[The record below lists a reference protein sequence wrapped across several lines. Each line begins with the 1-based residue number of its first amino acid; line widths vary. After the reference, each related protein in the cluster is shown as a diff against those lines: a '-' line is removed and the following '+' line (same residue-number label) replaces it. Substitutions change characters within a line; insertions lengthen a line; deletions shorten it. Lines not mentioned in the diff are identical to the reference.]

1 MLWCHYRQHI
11 FVVAS
16 LHEAAEGLHGLSEE
30 DGEDIVKL
38 KRLLIAGAALA
49 VAAFPAM
56 AGNLTFWH
64 AYAGQQDKVD
74 FIKFALNEFVKQ
86 HPDIKLDVV
95 AAEQSSYKTKLNT
108 AMASGNPPD
117 VFYTL
122 PGGFLNAFVKGG
134 QMYALDQE
142 LAKDGWGKSFLDS
155 AIAQTSKDGHT
166 YAVPV
171 DVDSAVFWYNKALFA
186 EKGWTV
192 PKTYAELMALAEK
205 IKADGIVPFALGNKD
220 SWPATFWFQYLEMR
234 LKGSGVVASFV
245 NGDANA
251 TFGPEG
257 EKAFEKVAEIAK
269 KQYFPT
275 GFNGMSD
282 QEANM
287 LFLNGQ
293 AAMML
298 NGTWQIGASSDAPEG
313 FDLGFFAFPTVQ
325 GGAGDQ
331 SDVLAG
337 VAASFGISQKAEN
350 KADAVTLL
358 KFLTSTQVMTKYV
371 ELRKTMVTVKGATT
385 EAAAGPVLYGISNG
399 LVSAAG
405 HLDPF
410 YDTAMPPAATNTYYT
425 NLQGVLDGSVAPS
438 DAAKHLEDALKG
450 K

>member
-1 MLWCHYRQHI
+1 M
-11 FVVAS
+11 
-16 LHEAAEGLHGLSEE
+16 
-30 DGEDIVKL
+30 KL
-38 KRLLIAGAALA
+38 KSVLIAGASLALTTLP
-49 VAAFPAM
+49 AA
-56 AGNLTFWH
+56 AGELTFWH

-74 FIKFALNEFVKQ
+74 FINFALDAFAKK
-86 HPDIKLDVV
+86 HPDITLDVV
-95 AAEQSSYKTKLNT
+95 AAEQSAYKTKLNT

-142 LAKDGWGKSFLDS
+142 LAKDGWRESFLEG

-171 DVDSAVFWYNKALFA
+171 DVDSVVFWYDKALFA

-192 PKTYAELMALAEK
+192 PKTYDELMALAEK
-205 IKADGIVPFALGNKD
+205 IKAEGVVPFALGNKD
-220 SWPATFWFQYLEMR
+220 SWPATFWFQYMEMR

-251 TFGPEG
+251 ALGPEG
-257 EKAFEKVAEIAK
+257 EKAFEKVAEIARNE
-269 KQYFPT
+269 YFPT

-293 AAMML
+293 AAILL
-298 NGTWQIGASSDAPEG
+298 NGTWQIGASADAPEG
-313 FDLGFFAFPTVQ
+313 FDLGYFAFPTVA

-331 SDVLAG
+331 TDVLAG
-337 VAASFGISQKAEN
+337 VAASFGISEKAEN

-358 KFLTSTQVMTKYV
+358 KFLSSSEVMTKYV

-385 EAAAGPVLYGISNG
+385 EAAAGPVLYGISNE
-399 LVSAAG
+399 LMNAAG
-405 HLDPF
+405 HLDSF

-425 NLQGVLDGSVAPS
+425 ALQGALDGSVTPA
-438 DAAKHLEDALKG
+438 DAAKRLEGALKDN

>member
-1 MLWCHYRQHI
+1 M
-11 FVVAS
+11 
-16 LHEAAEGLHGLSEE
+16 
-30 DGEDIVKL
+30 VKL
-38 KRLLIAGAALA
+38 KRLLMGAAFAL
-49 VAAFPAM
+49 AAFPAM
-56 AGNLTFWH
+56 AGELTFWH

-74 FIKFALNEFVKQ
+74 FINFALGEFAKK

-95 AAEQSSYKTKLNT
+95 AAEQSAYKTKLNT

-134 QMYALDQE
+134 QMYALDQD
-142 LAKDGWGKSFLDS
+142 LAKDGWRQSFLES

-171 DVDSAVFWYNKALFA
+171 DVDSVVFWYNKALFA

-192 PKTYAELMALAEK
+192 PKTYDELMALAEK
-205 IKADGIVPFALGNKD
+205 IEADGVVPFALGNKD

-234 LKGSGVVASFV
+234 LKGSGVVASLV

-257 EKAFEKVAEIAK
+257 QKAFEKVADIAK

-287 LFLNGQ
+287 LFLNDQ

-298 NGTWQIGASSDAPEG
+298 NGTWQIGASSDAPQG
-313 FDLGFFAFPTVQ
+313 FELGSFAFPTVQ

-337 VAASFGISQKAEN
+337 VAASFGISQKAED

-358 KFLTSTQVMTKYV
+358 KFLTSPEVMTKYV

-385 EAAAGPVLYGISNG
+385 EAAAGPVLYAISNG

-405 HLDPF
+405 HLDSF

-425 NLQGVLDGSVAPS
+425 SLQGVLDGSVAPA
-438 DAAKHLEDALKG
+438 DAAKHLEDALKTS

>member
-1 MLWCHYRQHI
+1 MLWCHYRQCI

-16 LHEAAEGLHGLSEE
+16 LHNAAEGLPIIFEE
-30 DGEDIVKL
+30 DREDTMTL
-38 KRLLIAGAALA
+38 KRLLMGAALA
-49 VAAFPAM
+49 LAAFPAM
-56 AGNLTFWH
+56 AGELTFWH

-74 FIKFALNEFVKQ
+74 FINFALGEFAKK

-95 AAEQSSYKTKLNT
+95 AAEQSAYKTKLNT

-134 QMYALDQE
+134 QMYALDQD
-142 LAKDGWGKSFLDS
+142 LAKDNWRQSFLES

-171 DVDSAVFWYNKALFA
+171 DVDSVVFWYNKALFA

-192 PKTYAELMALAEK
+192 PKTYDELMALAEK
-205 IKADGIVPFALGNKD
+205 IKSDGVVPFALGNKD

-245 NGDANA
+245 DGDAKA
-251 TFGPEG
+251 TFGSEG
-257 EKAFEKVAEIAK
+257 EKAFEAVADVAK

-287 LFLNGQ
+287 LFLNDQ

-298 NGTWQIGASSDAPEG
+298 NGTWQIGASADAPEG

-337 VAASFGISQKAEN
+337 VAASFGISQKAED

-358 KFLTSTQVMTKYV
+358 KFLTSPEVMTKYV

-405 HLDPF
+405 HLDSF

-425 NLQGVLDGSVAPS
+425 ALQGVLDGSVAPA
-438 DAAKHLEDALKG
+438 DAAKRLEDALKA

>member
-1 MLWCHYRQHI
+1 
-11 FVVAS
+11 
-16 LHEAAEGLHGLSEE
+16 
-30 DGEDIVKL
+30 VKL
-38 KRLLIAGAALA
+38 KTLLIAGAALA
-49 VAAFPAM
+49 LSALRVM
-56 AGNLTFWH
+56 AGDLSFWH

-74 FIKFALNEFVKQ
+74 FINFALGEFAKK

-95 AAEQSSYKTKLNT
+95 AAEQSAYKTKLNT

-134 QMYALDQE
+134 QMYALDQD
-142 LAKDGWGKSFLDS
+142 LAKDGWGASFLES
-155 AIAQTSKDGHT
+155 ALAQTTNKDGHV

-171 DVDSAVFWYNKALFA
+171 DVDSVVFWYNKALFA

-192 PKTYAELMALAEK
+192 PKSYEELIALADK
-205 IKADGIVPFALGNKD
+205 VKADDIVPFALGNKD

-245 NGDANA
+245 SRDANA
-251 TFGPEG
+251 TLGAEG
-257 EKAFEKVAEIAK
+257 AKAFEMVAELAK
-269 KQYFPT
+269 KDYFPT

-293 AAMML
+293 AAMLL
-298 NGTWQIGASSDAPEG
+298 NGTWQIGASADAPEG
-313 FDLGFFAFPTVQ
+313 FELASFAFPTVKD
-325 GGAGDQ
+325 GAGDQ
-331 SDVLAG
+331 SDLLAG
-337 VAASFGISQKAEN
+337 VAASFGISQKAAN

-358 KFLTSTQVMTKYV
+358 KFLTSPEVMTKYV

-385 EAAAGPVLYGISNG
+385 EAAAGPVLYSISND
-399 LVSAAG
+399 LMSKAG
-405 HLDPF
+405 HLDSF
-410 YDTAMPPAATNTYYT
+410 YDTAMPPAATNIYYSS
-425 NLQGVLDGSVAPS
+425 LQGVLDGSVPPA
-438 DAAKHLEDALKG
+438 DAAKRLEEAMKAN